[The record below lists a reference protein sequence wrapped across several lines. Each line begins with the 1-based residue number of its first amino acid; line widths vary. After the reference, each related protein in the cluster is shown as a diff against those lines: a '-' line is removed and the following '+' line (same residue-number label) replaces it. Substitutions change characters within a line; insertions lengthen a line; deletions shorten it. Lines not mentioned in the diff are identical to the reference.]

1 MQEGSK
7 LTWKVPTMN
16 KGETKTMKVRLKADR
31 EGELTG
37 CATITSIPRVCVTT
51 IVGKPAISIDKTG
64 PEYAKLGDNI
74 TYTIVVR
81 NTGSAVANSVVITDT
96 VSDGLAHSSGQKTL
110 TFAVGDLAPGA
121 SKTQTVV
128 LKAME
133 RGKFCNVAEASSSNA
148 GKVKDDACTIVQK
161 PGVSI
166 VKTGTK
172 EQFLTRTASYEITV
186 SNSGDTTLNN
196 VVVTD
201 TAPAATSIVQAPGAT
216 VAGKTATWTLAT
228 LAPKETKKFNVT
240 LTSATPGSHCNGVAV
255 ATAGGLRDSAEA
267 CTVWRGISALLLEKG
282 DNSDPIQIGEETT
295 YYVRV
300 TNQGTAAD
308 SDVKVVVEFP
318 GELTPTSA
326 SNGGQINGQTVTFPS
341 VSSLAPKAV
350 FEYTIKAK
358 GVKAGDAR
366 VRFIRTSKDI
376 PAPTTAEEST
386 RIY

>member
-1 MQEGSK
+1 
-7 LTWKVPTMN
+7 
-16 KGETKTMKVRLKADR
+16 
-31 EGELTG
+31 
-37 CATITSIPRVCVTT
+37 
-51 IVGKPAISIDKTG
+51 
-64 PEYAKLGDNI
+64 
-74 TYTIVVR
+74 
-81 NTGSAVANSVVITDT
+81 
-96 VSDGLAHSSGQKTL
+96 
-110 TFAVGDLAPGA
+110 
-121 SKTQTVV
+121 
-128 LKAME
+128 
-133 RGKFCNVAEASSSNA
+133 
-148 GKVKDDACTIVQK
+148 
-161 PGVSI
+161 
-166 VKTGTK
+166 
-172 EQFLTRTASYEITV
+172 
-186 SNSGDTTLNN
+186 LNN

-216 VAGKTATWTLAT
+216 IAGKTATWTLAT

-240 LTSATPGSHCNGVAV
+240 LTSATPGSHCNGVSV
-255 ATAGGLRDSAEA
+255 ATAEGLRDSAEA

-282 DNSDPIQIGEETT
+282 DNPDPIQIGEETT

-326 SNGGQINGQTVTFPS
+326 SNGGQISGQTVTFPS

-366 VRFIRTSKDI
+366 IRFIRTSKDI
-376 PAPTTAEEST
+376 PASTTAEEST